1 MGWSGHGLYDGDG
14 TQTCHYS
21 FMKWAGWKDDD
32 AVGEAMTY
40 TSRGGKT
47 TLTNEM
53 KVALTNNIDK
63 VLKKMPKLNK
73 FGFQGEEDAIEWQM
87 LLSLFS
93 DNKLV
98 PPKVVFDNGIL
109 ATEYLLQHDCTWD
122 FDNPAKRKA
131 VLRGFIKR
139 VRKQYPPGVF
149 FPHDPISGPCKIY
162 VGSMGS

>member
-1 MGWSGHGLYDGDG
+1 MGWCGYGLYDGDE
-14 TQTCHYS
+14 TQTCHYD
-21 FMKWAGWKDDD
+21 FMKWAGWKGDVEDCLQLKKTKLTDD
-32 AVGEAMTY
+32 
-40 TSRGGKT
+40 
-47 TLTNEM
+47 M
-53 KVALTNNIDK
+53 KVLLANNIDK

-109 ATEYLLQHDCTWD
+109 ATEYLLQHDCTLT
-122 FDNPAKRKA
+122 FNNPAKRKA

-139 VRKQYPPGVF
+139 VKKMFDGV
-149 FPHDPISGPCKIY
+149 PMK
-162 VGSMGS
+162 

>member
-1 MGWSGHGLYDGDG
+1 MGWCGYGLYDGDE
-14 TQTCHYS
+14 TQTCHYD
-21 FMKWAGWKDDD
+21 FMKWAGWKGDEDDLGD
-32 AVGEAMTY
+32 CLQY
-40 TSRGGKT
+40 RKT
-47 TLTNEM
+47 KLTDDM
-53 KVALTNNIDK
+53 KVLLANNIDK

-109 ATEYLLQHDCTWD
+109 ATEYLLQHDCTLI
-122 FDNPAKRKA
+122 FNNPAKRKA

-139 VRKQYPPGVF
+139 VKKMFDGV
-149 FPHDPISGPCKIY
+149 PMK
-162 VGSMGS
+162 